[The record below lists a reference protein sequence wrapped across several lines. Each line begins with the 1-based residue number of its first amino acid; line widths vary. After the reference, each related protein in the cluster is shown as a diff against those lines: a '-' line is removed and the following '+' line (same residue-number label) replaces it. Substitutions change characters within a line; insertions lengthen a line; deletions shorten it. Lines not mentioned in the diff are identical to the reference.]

1 MDTINHIFRFHN
13 DYYLMFV
20 VCVAYI
26 FYFKFRSGRHLEK
39 SYEAVDRDV
48 SRQWLNWW
56 WRMPSKETRRE
67 DWQATKSGMVALW
80 EFFEVLLFVLLVY
93 VVIVA
98 GVGAV
103 V

>member
-1 MDTINHIFRFHN
+1 VDTINHIFRFHN

-56 WRMPSKETRRE
+56 WRMPSKEIRGE
-67 DWQATKSGMVALW
+67 DGPVAKSGMIALG
-80 EFFEVLLFVLLVY
+80 EFLEILLLTLLAY
-93 VVIVA
+93 AVIVA
-98 GVGAV
+98 GLGV
-103 V
+103 VI